1 MRLPDVPV
9 HRESMAVPAY
19 WPVAVVPMVGAS
31 SADDG
36 RPAAAFGRRSR
47 TPRPSC

>member
-1 MRLPDVPV
+1 MRFPGVPV
-9 HRESMAVPAY
+9 HRELESMAVPAY
-19 WPVAVVPMVGAS
+19 WPVAVVPVAGAS

-36 RPAAAFGRRSR
+36 RLAAAFGRR